1 MPAKSAKGRGRGRH
15 TWAKG
20 SKLTFLESFKD
31 EYLATAD
38 PGGVYTKVT
47 ALYLEKYGYD
57 LPHDAVPSD
66 TLPAIP
72 SIDDLPYA
80 EQLAEQERRE
90 DIKAQMRL
98 RIGNWLRHRYK
109 RKQTDQDMI
118 LEVLQTMSTLS
129 AQRPHRRT
137 PMSIYWAENY
147 AVRLRKDFEVIWN
160 KAKDKAS
167 PDARISMCTAYVTA
181 RYAAETPAFRKEL
194 EERAD
199 REYAQALEAYNNRNV
214 VDGSPE
220 ALHRVWEEAD
230 SFLHVFVDAI
240 AKKFGMSVSLLLVGP
255 LGAEQGKIS
264 MRSAHSSNPGS
275 MTNLIWP
282 EFDKQGFSNVQASL
296 IKYGESVFSPAECK
310 RRIISVSSD
319 TEADEGLSISLP
331 DTAPPSPPV
340 EEPEERLSDSDDQTL
355 DGKGLYRMD
364 GTQVGAAPGAGTFTQ
379 LLGGFWDDPANY
391 EDLGNFAFMQSQIPV
406 PSPSMQPPLPVQFFQ
421 QPTVPQ
427 QTEIA
432 PIAAIQSPFTL
443 PVATGP
449 ITQTASISP
458 PTQPPFTLPV
468 ATGPITQ
475 TASISP
481 PTQPPFTQPV
491 AMGSIT
497 QTASISPPTQPP
509 FTQPVAT
516 GSITQTASIA
526 PTQPSFMQPVTTG
539 PITQTAPVH
548 SHEPVPT
555 AAVGLMAT
563 QPLFT
568 QPVAAGIN
576 TQMGAPTQP
585 SFMQPVT
592 TGPIPQTAPVHSH
605 EPVPTAPVGLMATQP
620 SFTQPVA
627 AGLNTQTGSIAPT
640 PPLPTSVLP
649 LPQSQQAVSIP
660 LIPPVPPHAAILPAD
675 PESSPGKENAHPTQK
690 EKQTGAGK
698 EEQPNATRKGKRTR
712 TSKEARGDEPQTK
725 RQTRARKEV
734 DEGPIQQEKR
744 IKKLPPHLVAIGY
757 VAPSKGKKQ
766 NKKK

>member
-1 MPAKSAKGRGRGRH
+1 M
-15 TWAKG
+15 
-20 SKLTFLESFKD
+20 FLESFKD

-109 RKQTDQDMI
+109 QKQTDQDMI

-199 REYAQALEAYNNRNV
+199 REYAEALEAYNNRNV

-220 ALHRVWEEAD
+220 ALHQVWEEAD

-282 EFDKQGFSNVQASL
+282 EFDKQGFRNVQASL

-310 RRIISVSSD
+310 RRIISVSSE

-340 EEPEERLSDSDDQTL
+340 EEPEERLSDSDQTL
-355 DGKGLYRMD
+355 DGKGLYHMD

-406 PSPSMQPPLPVQFFQ
+406 PSPSTQPPLPVQFFQ
-421 QPTVPQ
+421 PPTVPQ

-432 PIAAIQSPFTL
+432 PIAPIQSPFTL
-443 PVATGP
+443 PVAT
-449 ITQTASISP
+449 ASRYGSNYADGIHI
-458 PTQPPFTLPV
+458 
-468 ATGPITQ
+468 ATD
-475 TASISP
+475 
-481 PTQPPFTQPV
+481 
-491 AMGSIT
+491 
-497 QTASISPPTQPP
+497 
-509 FTQPVAT
+509 
-516 GSITQTASIA
+516 
-526 PTQPSFMQPVTTG
+526 
-539 PITQTAPVH
+539 
-548 SHEPVPT
+548 PT
-555 AAVGLMAT
+555 AVYSASRYGFNHTDGIYIATNPTAVYSASRYGLNYADGIHSAD
-563 QPLFT
+563 PAI
-568 QPVAAGIN
+568 VYAASHHGSDYADSTCSLPRASPNCAGWAYGNSTVVHAASRSGPKHADGSANSAIVYAASHHRSDYADSTCSLPRASPNCAGWAYGNSTVVHAASCSGPKHTNGIHSAN
-576 TQMGAPTQP
+576 STLTYVCAA
-585 SFMQPVT
+585 FA
-592 TGPIPQTAPVHSH
+592 PIPAG
-605 EPVPTAPVGLMATQP
+605 GLYSAD
-620 SFTQPVA
+620 
-627 AGLNTQTGSIAPT
+627 
-640 PPLPTSVLP
+640 
-649 LPQSQQAVSIP
+649 
-660 LIPPVPPHAAILPAD
+660 PPVPPHAAILPAD
-675 PESSPGKENAHPTQK
+675 PESSPGKENAHPTTK

-698 EEQPNATRKGKRTR
+698 EEQPNATQKGKRTR